1 MITKYDV
8 KTFLGS
14 MLGFGKEN
22 APAIMTGGSII
33 LGWTAAYIFWKQ
45 GKKAQHTI
53 DVREAE
59 MNAKVAD
66 GENVL
71 GRLKRPEEQLPKQ
84 EKISIYLSYC
94 WLALALGFASTGLA
108 VWGQKISL
116 DRIGMG
122 IMATQFFKNKN
133 DKLREDIKEQKGGE
147 KQLDEIKRQQHREEF
162 SAEEICKNKDN
173 IPGEGRTIFV
183 DVHNGATYKSEVEI
197 VADGIIHSD
206 NKLQE
211 KYHKMLEE
219 KKKARKKQYGNGAF
233 DVVNTENPYRETEFP
248 YMDDEDLYDI
258 HADMPLDELL
268 FNIGEIKHRKFIRCG
283 EVLQIQYCGGYKDGK
298 LLKPKNILDFDD
310 YVDPQTGVPVICYI
324 DYTDYLSPTNE
335 LLERNP

>member
-94 WLALALGFASTGLA
+94 WLALALGLASTGLA

-122 IMATQFFKNKN
+122 IMATQFFKDKAEKN
-133 DKLREDIKEQKGGE
+133 EKTIKEQAGGE
-147 KQLDEIKRQQHREEF
+147 KQYEQAKHEQHHEEF
-162 SAEEICKNKDN
+162 PPEEICKNADN

-183 DVHNGATYKSEVEI
+183 DLHTGASWKNEVEN
-197 VADGIIHSD
+197 VVNGLAHCDA
-206 NKLQE
+206 KLQD
-211 KYHKMLEE
+211 KYNKKLEE
-219 KKKARKKQYGNGAF
+219 YRKSKNKKFGNGAF
-233 DVVNTENPYRETEFP
+233 DVANETPYGSDSPFFDDDPNIYSEIP
-248 YMDDEDLYDI
+248 MDDLLY
-258 HADMPLDELL
+258 E
-268 FNIGEIKHRKFIRCG
+268 IGEIKHKKFLRCG
-283 EVLQIQYCGGYKDGK
+283 ESLCFRFYGLNGKDKQY
-298 LLKPKNILDFDD
+298 LKPKLILDYDD
-310 YVDPQTGVPVICYI
+310 YVDPATGVPLVCYV
-324 DYTDYLSPTNE
+324 DYEDFLSPTFA
-335 LLERNP
+335 LIERNPV